1 MRVTRRVLEYLSALG
16 PGFTGVWGR
25 RGGGR
30 FKAWFTVLEV
40 GSQTALALR
49 FRRRIDVNTDLRLL
63 LPCFAHVLEVDLQG
77 LHHVAAAAALPAAMT
92 PGYRVASRNTPI
104 CKALAS
110 WHVWPCLGN
119 RRRSCV
125 ESITLP
131 RRVLDLLLVLPLKAH
146 NRVCS

>member
-1 MRVTRRVLEYLSALG
+1 MVYGS
-16 PGFTGVWGR
+16 
-25 RGGGR
+25 RGGVSDSSGTP
-30 FKAWFTVLEV
+30 F
-40 GSQTALALR
+40 SQAHRRKHGFASVAAL
-49 FRRRIDVNTDLRLL
+49 
-63 LPCFAHVLEVDLQG
+63 FAHVLEVDLQG